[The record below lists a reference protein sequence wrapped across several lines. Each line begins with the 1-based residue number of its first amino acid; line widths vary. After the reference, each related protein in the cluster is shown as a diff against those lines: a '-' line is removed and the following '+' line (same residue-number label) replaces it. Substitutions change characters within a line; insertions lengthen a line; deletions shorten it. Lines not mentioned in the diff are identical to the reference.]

1 MRLVSFFV
9 LSLALHAAALAY
21 PVSFSERGRVDE
33 LIRVT
38 IMPMAEKMSGA
49 AGDGRRGI
57 RSWRTVARPRAATA
71 PADQPTG
78 DARFAR
84 GSVRQ
89 DLPVEPIETSS
100 DNSVALVSAVAA
112 SAEIKRNVASGAA
125 NIGLYGASGIG
136 NKGNPFGSSGVG
148 FGRGSGNGS
157 GLSASGAALTQAR
170 YRHTPR
176 PEYPESARRAGREG
190 TVLLR
195 VLVDDQGR
203 SKQVEINNSSG
214 SDALDRAAAAA
225 ISRWRFYPA
234 RYGDRAVESWIKI
247 PIEFA
252 LAKADAR

>member
-9 LSLALHAAALAY
+9 LSLALHAAVLAY

-89 DLPVEPIETSS
+89 YLPVEPIETSS

-136 NKGNPFGSSGVG
+136 NEGNPFGSACVG

-203 SKQVEINNSSG
+203 SKQVEINHSSG

>member
-1 MRLVSFFV
+1 M
-9 LSLALHAAALAY
+9 AA
-21 PVSFSERGRVDE
+21 
-33 LIRVT
+33 
-38 IMPMAEKMSGA
+38 KMSGA

-89 DLPVEPIETSS
+89 YLPVEPIETSS

-136 NKGNPFGSSGVG
+136 NEGNPFGSAGVG

-203 SKQVEINNSSG
+203 SKQVEINHSSG